1 MAPQLTIE
9 GLLARISVRD
19 KDALAEVY
27 DRTAP
32 RLLGMLV
39 RILTNRSAAEEVL
52 QQTFLRLW
60 NEARR
65 LGHGQ
70 VSSEAWLA
78 VTARKLA
85 IDRLRSERRLP
96 ALARGKPDPL
106 DKTTSWLPAPEL
118 ITLLDGRRELLKRAL
133 GQLPKAQHRALELA
147 VFEGYTETEI
157 AQKLGEPLGKVRAGL
172 RAGLTFL
179 RHRLRAVLGTWAAT

>member
-39 RILTNRSAAEEVL
+39 RILTDRSAAEEVL

-65 LGHGQ
+65 LGQGQ

-85 IDRLRSERRLP
+85 IDRLRSQRLLP

-106 DKTTSWLPAPEL
+106 
-118 ITLLDGRRELLKRAL
+118 
-133 GQLPKAQHRALELA
+133 
-147 VFEGYTETEI
+147 
-157 AQKLGEPLGKVRAGL
+157 
-172 RAGLTFL
+172 
-179 RHRLRAVLGTWAAT
+179 